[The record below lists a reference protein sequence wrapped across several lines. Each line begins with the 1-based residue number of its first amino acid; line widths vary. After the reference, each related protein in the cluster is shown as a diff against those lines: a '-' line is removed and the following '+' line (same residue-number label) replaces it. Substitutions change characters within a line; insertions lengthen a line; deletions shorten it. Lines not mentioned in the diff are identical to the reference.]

1 MRHTPKSTYHHSIY
15 NFAEPLVDD
24 NVGEEEEKL
33 GRCGAHTR
41 HAAAVRPCADADV
54 EAHVVVVVV
63 VDVGVAT
70 HYIPSQSSERRSGD
84 CLERE
89 L

>member
-1 MRHTPKSTYHHSIY
+1 M
-15 NFAEPLVDD
+15 DD

-54 EAHVVVVVV
+54 EMRQMHGHAWQTRTQLLNLK
-63 VDVGVAT
+63 AS
-70 HYIPSQSSERRSGD
+70 YA
-84 CLERE
+84 
-89 L
+89 

>member
-1 MRHTPKSTYHHSIY
+1 M
-15 NFAEPLVDD
+15 DD
-24 NVGEEEEKL
+24 NAGEEEEKL

-70 HYIPSQSSERRSGD
+70 HYSVYS
-84 CLERE
+84 
-89 L
+89 